1 MTPERAPLLT
11 LDDALARL
19 IAGVSPMPTSEHET
33 LSTFDALGRVLQQD
47 LRSTID
53 VPPQDNSSM
62 DGYAMRCADVSKAGT
77 VLPVS
82 QRIPAGVV
90 GASLQPGTA
99 ARIFTAPYW
108 RALHTSS
115 AWSATP

>member
-62 DGYAMRCADVSKAGT
+62 DGYAMRCADVSKARARLGK
-77 VLPVS
+77 L
-82 QRIPAGVV
+82 RE
-90 GASLQPGTA
+90 TA
-99 ARIFTAPYW
+99 AGK
-108 RALHTSS
+108 LHSGS
-115 AWSATP
+115 ENA